1 MKLGRSQNEP
11 PTNVGRSV
19 ERRVGS
25 LLLLAGPADIKIMS
39 KSDELLKFI
48 GDSAQI
54 IFDQQAGES
63 LISRILDLCIRA
75 TGADRG
81 TIFFDSQFN
90 IEQHFKY
97 LNSYIATGI
106 RNQNIVINTDQGIA
120 GKVFRNRKSHICNSV
135 AEDEDF
141 YLGVDSKTGY
151 RTEKVLAVP
160 LHWKEGKVIGVI
172 EVLNKTSGDFDEVDQ
187 RALEA
192 LSMLAAMAFES
203 YEIHQKNEDSEA
215 AIEHRKNIW
224 RKSIS
229 AVSLSSRAPELQK
242 IYDHIGDF
250 GKSDSN
256 ILITGE
262 SGVGKEVIAR
272 LAHHHSHR
280 RDGPFIAINCA
291 AIPESLFEAELFGV
305 AKGAAT
311 GTLPRQGQIELA
323 HRGTL
328 FLDEIGEMPI
338 EMQAKLLRVLQER
351 KVQRLGS
358 TETPKAVDFRL
369 ICATNKNI
377 DTQIHEEKFREDLYY
392 RINVVNLQIPALRER
407 KGDIPELAQAIL
419 EQLHN
424 KRGWKLKK
432 VSPEA
437 LERLIEYHWPG
448 NIRELENKIES
459 ACLSAGDRAVLQPDD
474 FQFKVRPQL
483 SVVGSSPGED
493 SLKKYENLSLR
504 EAREAFES
512 EFVARVIQGSMGNKS
527 EAARRLG
534 VSREGLRKILIKK
547 TA

>member
-1 MKLGRSQNEP
+1 MESA
-11 PTNVGRSV
+11 
-19 ERRVGS
+19 VGS
-25 LLLLAGPADIKIMS
+25 LLWLAGPADNKNMS
-39 KSDELLKFI
+39 KSHELLKFI

-54 IFDQQAGES
+54 FFEQQAGES
-63 LISRILDLCIRA
+63 LISRILDLCIQA

-81 TIFFDSQFN
+81 TIFFDSQIN
-90 IEQHFKY
+90 LEQHFKY

-106 RNQNIVINTDQGIA
+106 RNQTIVINTDQGIA
-120 GKVFRNRKSHICNSV
+120 GKVFRTRKSHFSNCV
-135 AEDEDF
+135 AQDSDF

-151 RTEKVLAVP
+151 QTEKVLAVP
-160 LHWKEGKVIGVI
+160 LHWKDGKVIGVI
-172 EVLNKTSGDFDEVDQ
+172 EVLNKADGDFDESDLH
-187 RALEA
+187 ALEA
-192 LSMLAAMAFES
+192 LSMLAAVAFEN
-203 YEIHQKNEDSEA
+203 YEVHQKNEESES

-229 AVSLSSRAPELQK
+229 SVSLHSKAPELQK
-242 IYDHIGDF
+242 IYDHIEDF

-272 LAHHHSHR
+272 LAHHHSSR

-305 AKGAAT
+305 VKGAAT
-311 GTLPRQGQIELA
+311 GTVARQGQIELA

-328 FLDEIGEMPI
+328 FLDEIGEMPV

-358 TETPKAVDFRL
+358 TESPKAVDFRL
-369 ICATNKNI
+369 ICATNKHI
-377 DTQIHEEKFREDLYY
+377 ETQIQQEKFREDLFY
-392 RINVVNLQIPALRER
+392 RINVVNLQIPSLRER

-424 KRGWKLKK
+424 KRGWKLKNI
-432 VSPEA
+432 SPEA

-459 ACLSAGDRAVLQPDD
+459 ACLSAGDRALLMPDD
-474 FQFKVRPQL
+474 FQFRARPQL
-483 SVVGSSPGED
+483 AVVPDSQED
-493 SLKKYENLSLR
+493 SLKRYENLSLR

-512 EFVARVIQGSMGNKS
+512 EFVQRAIQGSLGNKS

-547 TA
+547 PA